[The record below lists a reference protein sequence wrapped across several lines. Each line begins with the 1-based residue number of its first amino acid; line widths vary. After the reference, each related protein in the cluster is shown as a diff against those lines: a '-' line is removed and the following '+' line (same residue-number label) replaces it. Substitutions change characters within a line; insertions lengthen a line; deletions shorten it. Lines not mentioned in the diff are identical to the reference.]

1 MKGLSENRIR
11 ASVRYGPAPGA
22 LLKSSCTRG
31 LIPDK
36 TAGRSPGLRMLRVN
50 AFPFPVAGAFPPV
63 HAYPLTVTSSHRPCT
78 CFPFHRY
85 PDTGCPCCIA
95 VVKMVLNNY
104 MLPRIGCQ
112 GDFCIIRPNIH
123 FLDPIQ
129 LCIANCNFGQKVQ
142 TACFAS
148 LLCTGGIRTL
158 CGFS

>member
-1 MKGLSENRIR
+1 MTLAKSAAVFIR
-11 ASVRYGPAPGA
+11 R
-22 LLKSSCTRG
+22 SSSARG
-31 LIPDK
+31 LIPY
-36 TAGRSPGLRMLRVN
+36 TAAGRSPGLRMLRVN

-95 VVKMVLNNY
+95 VVKMVLNDY
-104 MLPRIGCQ
+104 MLPRTDCQ

-123 FLDPIQ
+123 FLNPLQ

-142 TACFAS
+142 TARFSPSPFCGRGKAA
-148 LLCTGGIRTL
+148 R
-158 CGFS
+158 GFS

>member
-1 MKGLSENRIR
+1 MTAAKKRRCLHPAIIQCSWLDPVYDSRQVSWLAD
-11 ASVRYGPAPGA
+11 ASRERLPV
-22 LLKSSCTRG
+22 SSGRG
-31 LIPDK
+31 L
-36 TAGRSPGLRMLRVN
+36 
-50 AFPFPVAGAFPPV
+50 PPV

-104 MLPRIGCQ
+104 TLPRTDCQ

-123 FLDPIQ
+123 FLNPLQ

-148 LLCTGGIRTL
+148 LLCTGGKGTL